1 MFFKECSKLVCS
13 KLKCTCAIIDSG
25 PVELATRAT
34 LQMSHLSSDD
44 DDDDTGVWINLA
56 SEVSESIDRAALA
69 LPTD

>member
-1 MFFKECSKLVCS
+1 MLEIGF
-13 KLKCTCAIIDSG
+13 LKIEVYLRHYDPQ
-25 PVELATRAT
+25 PVELVTRAT

-44 DDDDTGVWINLA
+44 DEDDTGVWINLA